1 MRTEN
6 EIVSLKNISKS
17 FGNFNAVD
25 EISLTVQEGDVYGFL
40 GPNGAGKSTTL
51 RMMLGLIFPT
61 KGEVNIFGLPFNRN
75 RSQILKQIGAIIEKP
90 DFYNY
95 LPADKNLKLFS
106 QISGNVKDIKQI
118 HAMLDFV
125 GLQGRYH
132 HKVKTYSHGMKQRL
146 GLAQA
151 LLNDPRL
158 IVLDEPTTGLD
169 PQGIIDIRNLILHLS
184 RDKNITVV
192 LSSHIL
198 SEIELIASRM
208 VIINKGKKIAEGKVS
223 ELLNEQQLQ
232 VYFDVDNT
240 HKALQVLQN
249 VSLNISGVHEK
260 ENMVVLQ
267 TSQNNISTV
276 NKLLVDS
283 GVNVSGINQKRPLEE
298 LFLKLTND

>member
-1 MRTEN
+1 
-6 EIVSLKNISKS
+6 
-17 FGNFNAVD
+17 
-25 EISLTVQEGDVYGFL
+25 
-40 GPNGAGKSTTL
+40 
-51 RMMLGLIFPT
+51 
-61 KGEVNIFGLPFNRN
+61 
-75 RSQILKQIGAIIEKP
+75 
-90 DFYNY
+90 
-95 LPADKNLKLFS
+95 
-106 QISGNVKDIKQI
+106 
-118 HAMLDFV
+118 
-125 GLQGRYH
+125 
-132 HKVKTYSHGMKQRL
+132 MKQRL

-240 HKALQVLQN
+240 QKALQVLQN

-283 GVNVSGINQKRPLEE
+283 GSECEWHKSKAAARRIV
-298 LFLKLTND
+298 LKLTND